1 MRTFCS
7 FFYIVKRR
15 SLTHSGRKKAV
26 RHKLKRQHARHRALF
41 WGKEAEKVR
50 EMLCL
55 PRKTV
60 IRKVLYTYY
69 RYVRTCTSKRMQKGG
84 MRMTDSKPKA
94 RPAQH
99 SSTLLELL
107 ENVIAAQFEMEKT
120 AT

>member
-1 MRTFCS
+1 
-7 FFYIVKRR
+7 
-15 SLTHSGRKKAV
+15 
-26 RHKLKRQHARHRALF
+26 
-41 WGKEAEKVR
+41 
-50 EMLCL
+50 
-55 PRKTV
+55 
-60 IRKVLYTYY
+60 
-69 RYVRTCTSKRMQKGG
+69 MQKGG